1 LKRARG
7 LARITTI
14 RLERAM
20 NFEDAGRAIDREF
33 EKLRK
38 FFNDEVRPETKKEA
52 AEFLRKSANR
62 LTKMAERLEKE
73 EAKP

>member
-1 LKRARG
+1 
-7 LARITTI
+7 
-14 RLERAM
+14 M
-20 NFEDAGRAIDREF
+20 NFEDVGRAVDREF
-33 EKLRK
+33 DKLRK

-52 AEFLRKSANR
+52 AEFLRKSADR

>member
-1 LKRARG
+1 
-7 LARITTI
+7 
-14 RLERAM
+14 M
-20 NFEDAGRAIDREF
+20 NFQDAGRAIDGEF

-38 FFNDEVRPETKKEA
+38 YFKDEVRPETKKEA
-52 AEFLRKSANR
+52 AEFLRKSAER